1 MRRAGLKRFTGTSV
15 VLTAALLASCM
26 ANPGPAP
33 TLDEPED
40 QVDAPADDKS
50 SGDGEATGQGENAQ
64 DGDAPEGEDPA
75 SGEVEDG
82 TERSAISVG
91 IDPFQ
96 LGFNPHLVA
105 DGSELVDSIAN
116 LVFPSAFNGNFLD
129 TDMLHSAV
137 EVDAPSGTAQ
147 RLRYSIKEG
156 AQWSDGTPI
165 TGADFDY
172 LWKEMVSTPGVR
184 DVAPYRAISK
194 ITTSAGGSIVTV
206 DLSTRVEDWHQL
218 FTHLLPSHLLE
229 SGQFDRVLESDI
241 PASAGKFSV
250 ASIDQARGLITL
262 NRNDRFWG
270 SDPAKIDVVQLRA
283 IRSTSQAANL
293 LRSDQ
298 VRFVDIAPTQTLE
311 EQLSLVGDISTE
323 TVHPT
328 RQLRLNLSTQSEAL
342 TTPQLRR
349 TMMSLIDSEQLARLA
364 TERSVDLRVPYGGN
378 PLLGSAT
385 EQDIA
390 ALRAVSEQSPLR
402 IGVDP
407 TEPAAG
413 IAAMTMVDMLRNQG
427 IEASVVENR
436 MTTIVGESLPEGEV
450 DAVISGVDTS
460 LTAANMAS
468 FFTCQTDE
476 ASEAETTEA
485 SAASESATAESSTE
499 ESSTETS
506 RTEATEAPEANTDT
520 AQKMWSG
527 NLSLACGEEYEAW
540 ADSILSGELSAQE
553 GLDLIRHINSE
564 QALYLPLIDETRIRA
579 FDTNRGGGSLAEL
592 DEMESDL

>member
-1 MRRAGLKRFTGTSV
+1 MRRAGFKRFTGTSAI
-15 VLTAALLASCM
+15 LSAALLVSCM

-33 TLDEPED
+33 TVDEQEELI
-40 QVDAPADDKS
+40 DAPSDDQPAEGDSDASDPGEGQDAD
-50 SGDGEATGQGENAQ
+50 SGADEGVT
-64 DGDAPEGEDPA
+64 DDDAG
-75 SGEVEDG
+75 
-82 TERSAISVG
+82 ERSSISVG
-91 IDPFQ
+91 IDAFQ

-105 DGSELVDSIAN
+105 DDSELVDALAD
-116 LVFPSAFNGNFLD
+116 LVFPSPFSNDVID
-129 TDMLHSAV
+129 TDVLNSAR
-137 EVDAPSGTAQ
+137 EIEAPAGVAQ

-270 SDPAKIDVVQLRA
+270 NDPAKIDVVQLRA

-293 LRSDQ
+293 LRSVQ

-323 TVHPT
+323 TGHPT

-349 TMMSLIDSEQLARLA
+349 TMMSLIDSEQLARWA

-427 IEASVVENR
+427 IEASVVEDR
-436 MTTIVGESLPEGEV
+436 MTTIVGESLPEGE
-450 DAVISGVDTS
+450 
-460 LTAANMAS
+460 
-468 FFTCQTDE
+468 
-476 ASEAETTEA
+476 
-485 SAASESATAESSTE
+485 
-499 ESSTETS
+499 
-506 RTEATEAPEANTDT
+506 
-520 AQKMWSG
+520 
-527 NLSLACGEEYEAW
+527 
-540 ADSILSGELSAQE
+540 
-553 GLDLIRHINSE
+553 
-564 QALYLPLIDETRIRA
+564 
-579 FDTNRGGGSLAEL
+579 
-592 DEMESDL
+592 